1 MPSEE
6 EWADEKVRSSVD
18 AFSKLV
24 DFYEIIN
31 IKGSMH
37 AYVWMQ
43 LPEQAGLAVKEFVDR
58 VVEQDV
64 VAESSGQL

>member
-1 MPSEE
+1 M
-6 EWADEKVRSSVD
+6 D